1 MQVAESLCSWW
12 RQRNITWRCDIL
24 PVEPDLASVNTM
36 DQWLLENLWI
46 GQNLLD
52 ICKVGPDSDPMVVV
66 VTSAGHRYT
75 GNV

>member
-1 MQVAESLCSWW
+1 M
-12 RQRNITWRCDIL
+12 
-24 PVEPDLASVNTM
+24 EPDLASVNTM

-46 GQNLLD
+46 GQNLSD